1 MGVQTLLLLLTLGR
15 LLTPLGGVPVP
26 ILSIQSPDGD
36 TIDCLKREEQ
46 VAFTHPLLKDHII
59 QNGTKCPEGSIPVRR
74 LIPHENETVISSN
87 AGDRVTGGHEVHMK
101 IVISTALRRAG
112 RIKDSELVDGCR
124 AWTWRSPRA
133 GRILA
138 GLSFHL
144 QTDYAARVEWG
155 GEITNKH
162 TYGHHTTTQMGS
174 GYLPDSGFGKAA
186 YICNIE
192 VALSENDFQPLQ
204 NLTVGGSHPDYYR
217 AKKSN
222 NPELGTHFYYGGP
235 EQLYPGHATAI
246 HLTWDSSLLYLCF
259 CLLLLV

>member
-1 MGVQTLLLLLTLGR
+1 MGVGLGHV
-15 LLTPLGGVPVP
+15 GVLEPVGYWP
-26 ILSIQSPDGD
+26 
-36 TIDCLKREEQ
+36 
-46 VAFTHPLLKDHII
+46 AFLF
-59 QNGTKCPEGSIPVRR
+59 N
-74 LIPHENETVISSN
+74 
-87 AGDRVTGGHEVHMK
+87 
-101 IVISTALRRAG
+101 
-112 RIKDSELVDGCR
+112 
-124 AWTWRSPRA
+124 
-133 GRILA
+133 
-138 GLSFHL
+138 L

-162 TYGHHTTTQMGS
+162 TYGRHTTTQMGS

-246 HLTWDSSLLYLCF
+246 HLTWDSSLLYYVSACY
-259 CLLLLV
+259 CLFSLLSCDLKWYLEKTWQCLDFVLANA